1 LAVRNYDPAKA
12 ERHAEFYGDLFRMY
26 AELNAEE
33 TMISNITVWG
43 YNDRPTLLK
52 TDYGYK
58 QNGPYCGL
66 FDENYARK
74 NAYYE
79 VVKALK

>member
-1 LAVRNYDPAKA
+1 
-12 ERHAEFYGDLFRMY
+12 MY

-43 YNDRPTLLK
+43 YNDRPNLPK

-66 FDENYARK
+66 FDENYEK
-74 NAYYE
+74 KSSYYA
-79 VVKALK
+79 VVEALK